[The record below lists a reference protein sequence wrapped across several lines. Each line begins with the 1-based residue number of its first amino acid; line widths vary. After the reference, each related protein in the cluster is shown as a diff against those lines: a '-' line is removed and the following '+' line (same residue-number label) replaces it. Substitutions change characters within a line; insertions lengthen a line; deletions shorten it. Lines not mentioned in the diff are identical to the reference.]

1 MLVLGRWE
9 GRRSVRINEDCAVGG
24 RIEEPRLGAGWQWVE
39 EVRLRSGPG
48 LERTAL
54 EMEME
59 MDGGMEVRERRR
71 NRCLSG
77 GSRGS
82 ACRSAQWQQLSY
94 GRTRQRI
101 PQRKFRQHG
110 ADRITHVV
118 LRIRNRP

>member
-1 MLVLGRWE
+1 
-9 GRRSVRINEDCAVGG
+9 VGG

-39 EVRLRSGPG
+39 VRLRSGLG

-54 EMEME
+54 EME

-82 ACRSAQWQQLSY
+82 ACRSAQWQQLSC
-94 GRTRQRI
+94 GRTRQMI
-101 PQRKFRQHG
+101 HSSS
-110 ADRITHVV
+110 VV
-118 LRIRNRP
+118 SAA